1 MNQTLFIMLKKL
13 LVICFFSSLINP
25 FKATIHEILVWD
37 GYMQFLPQGNLD
49 SVNVGDTVQWLP
61 LDFPSMVHTITSS
74 NIPLG
79 AATFDQIWQAPADTF
94 FQYIPTHVGLYE
106 YVCTPHIPMNMVGS
120 FNVVGNPSSISN
132 IVSDLNP
139 FVYPNPTKGA
149 ISFKSNYLG
158 VQFQIFD
165 SKGSLVMAGVSGN
178 NIDISGLP
186 SGIYHLI
193 VLVDKPRPI
202 QLVVM

>member
-1 MNQTLFIMLKKL
+1 MFKKL
-13 LVICFFSSLINP
+13 LVICLFSSLINP

-79 AATFDQIWQAPADTF
+79 AAPFDQIWQAPADTF

-106 YVCTPHIPMNMVGS
+106 YVCTPHIAMNMVGN
-120 FNVVGNPSSISN
+120 FNVVGNSSSISN

-139 FVYPNPTKGA
+139 IVYPNPTKGA
-149 ISFKSNYLG
+149 INFKSNYLG
-158 VQFQIFD
+158 FQFQIFD
-165 SKGSLVMAGVSGN
+165 LNGSLVLHGKSVPNLDVS
-178 NIDISGLP
+178 ILP
-186 SGIYHLI
+186 KGIYYLI
-193 VLVDKPRPI
+193 VLVDKPKPI

>member
-1 MNQTLFIMLKKL
+1 MMKKL
-13 LVICFFSSLINP
+13 LVICLFSSLINP

-79 AATFDQIWQAPADTF
+79 AAPFDQIWQAPADTF

-106 YVCTPHIPMNMVGS
+106 YVCTPHILMNMVGS
-120 FNVVGNPSSISN
+120 FNVVGNPSSISK

-139 FVYPNPTKGA
+139 FVYPNPTKGV
-149 ISFKSNYLG
+149 INFKSNYLG
-158 VQFQIFD
+158 FQFQIFD
-165 SKGSLVMAGVSGN
+165 SNGSLVMHGKSLPNLDVS
-178 NIDISGLP
+178 ILP
-186 SGIYHLI
+186 KGIYHLV
-193 VLVDKPRPI
+193 VLGDKPRPI
-202 QLVVM
+202 QLVIM

>member
-1 MNQTLFIMLKKL
+1 MMKKL
-13 LVICFFSSLINP
+13 LVICLFSSLINQ

-79 AATFDQIWQAPADTF
+79 AAPFDQIWQAPADTF

-120 FNVVGNPSSISN
+120 FNVVGNPSSISK

-139 FVYPNPTKGA
+139 FVYSNPTKGA
-149 ISFKSNYLG
+149 INFKSNYLG
-158 VQFQIFD
+158 FQFQIFD
-165 SKGSLVMAGVSGN
+165 SNGSLVMHGKSLPNLDVS
-178 NIDISGLP
+178 ILP
-186 SGIYHLI
+186 KGIYHLV
-193 VLVDKPRPI
+193 VLGDKPKPI
-202 QLVVM
+202 QLVIM

>member
-1 MNQTLFIMLKKL
+1 MLKKF
-13 LVICFFSSLINP
+13 LVICLFSSLINS

-37 GYMQFLPQGNLD
+37 GYMQFLPIGNLD

-79 AATFDQIWQAPADTF
+79 AAPFDQIWQAPADTF

-106 YVCTPHIPMNMVGS
+106 YVCTPHIAMNMVGS

-132 IVSDLNP
+132 IVADLNP

-149 ISFKSNYLG
+149 INFKSNYLG
-158 VQFQIFD
+158 VQFQIYD
-165 SKGSLVMAGVSGN
+165 SNGALVMHGKSVPNLDVSF
-178 NIDISGLP
+178 LP
-186 SGIYHLI
+186 KGIYHLI
-193 VLVDKPRPI
+193 VLVNKPKQI

>member
-1 MNQTLFIMLKKL
+1 MMKKL
-13 LVICFFSSLINP
+13 LVICLFSSLINP

-79 AATFDQIWQAPADTF
+79 AAPFDQIWQAPADTF

-120 FNVVGNPSSISN
+120 FNVVGNPSSISK

-149 ISFKSNYLG
+149 INFKSNYLG
-158 VQFQIFD
+158 FQFQIFD
-165 SKGSLVMAGVSGN
+165 SNGSLVMHGKSLPNLDVS
-178 NIDISGLP
+178 ILP
-186 SGIYHLI
+186 KGIYHLV
-193 VLVDKPRPI
+193 VLGDKPRPI
-202 QLVVM
+202 QLVIM

>member
-1 MNQTLFIMLKKL
+1 MMKKL
-13 LVICFFSSLINP
+13 LVICLFSSLINP

-79 AATFDQIWQAPADTF
+79 AAPFDQIWQAPADTF

-120 FNVVGNPSSISN
+120 FNVVGNPSSISK

-139 FVYPNPTKGA
+139 FVYPNPTKGV
-149 ISFKSNYLG
+149 INFKSNYLG
-158 VQFQIFD
+158 FQFQIFD
-165 SKGSLVMAGVSGN
+165 SNGSLVMHGKSLPNLDVS
-178 NIDISGLP
+178 ILP
-186 SGIYHLI
+186 KGIYHLV
-193 VLVDKPRPI
+193 VLGDKPRPI
-202 QLVVM
+202 QLVIM

>member
-1 MNQTLFIMLKKL
+1 MMKKL
-13 LVICFFSSLINP
+13 LVICLFSSLINQ

-79 AATFDQIWQAPADTF
+79 AAPFDQIWQAPADTF

-120 FNVVGNPSSISN
+120 FNVVGNPSSISK

-149 ISFKSNYLG
+149 INFKSNYLG
-158 VQFQIFD
+158 FQFQIFD
-165 SKGSLVMAGVSGN
+165 SNGSLVMHGKSLPNLDVS
-178 NIDISGLP
+178 ILP
-186 SGIYHLI
+186 KGIYHLV
-193 VLVDKPRPI
+193 VLGDKPRPM
-202 QLVVM
+202 QLVIM